1 MKNNFEFHFLIIFFH
16 AFEVVEVVEMVE
28 VVDRSEEDEN
38 TNQGIGEDTNFYF
51 EAIFVSFF
59 FPMF

>member
-1 MKNNFEFHFLIIFFH
+1 M
-16 AFEVVEVVEMVE
+16 VEVVEMVE